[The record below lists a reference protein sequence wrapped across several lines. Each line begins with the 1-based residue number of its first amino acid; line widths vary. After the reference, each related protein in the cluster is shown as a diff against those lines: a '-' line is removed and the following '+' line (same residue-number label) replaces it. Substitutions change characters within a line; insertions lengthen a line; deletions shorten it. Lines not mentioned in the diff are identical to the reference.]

1 MTEEEE
7 SSDYYRWHIV
17 VEIIQLVFDIGDL
30 ESDCTWDTVILI
42 PKDGGAYHIIGL
54 VEVI

>member
-1 MTEEEE
+1 M
-7 SSDYYRWHIV
+7 
-17 VEIIQLVFDIGDL
+17 EIIQLVFDIGDL